1 MQKVNIMSE
10 REKYP
15 VLDHIVNTLKNAIA
29 DAKVENPSPNEY
41 IIKDGNDEILLKQLP
56 NEVVTTVFITD
67 NRRIIYSEDLLETL
81 QQIHMH
87 KDVKGNQELKNA
99 LEKTTIIIN
108 DLNIE
113 TELIF
118 QAIKDFLD
126 QLSNSY
132 EFIQTV
138 ENNITKIGAGFKFGK
153 HIFRINI
160 TNEPEKISIEP
171 RFSASFDN
179 SVQQTIVTDINK
191 VQKAVNKM
199 FKED

>member
-1 MQKVNIMSE
+1 MSE

-29 DAKVENPSPNEY
+29 DAKVENPSLNEY
-41 IIKDGNDEILLKQLP
+41 IIKDGNDEILLKQMP

-153 HIFRINI
+153 HIFRVNI

-171 RFSASFDN
+171 RFSASFD
-179 SVQQTIVTDINK
+179 SSIQQTITIDINK
-191 VQKAVNKM
+191 VQVAVNKM

>member
-1 MQKVNIMSE
+1 MSE
-10 REKYP
+10 REKYL

-29 DAKVENPSPNEY
+29 DAKVENPAPNEY
-41 IIKDGNDEILLKQLP
+41 IIKDGNDEILLKQMP

-138 ENNITKIGAGFKFGK
+138 ENEITKIGAGFKFGK

-171 RFSASFDN
+171 RFSASFDS
-179 SVQQTIVTDINK
+179 SVQQTITIDINK
-191 VQKAVNKM
+191 VQIAVNKM

>member
-1 MQKVNIMSE
+1 MSE

-41 IIKDGNDEILLKQLP
+41 IIKDGNDEILLKQMP

-153 HIFRINI
+153 HIFRVNI

-171 RFSASFDN
+171 RFSASFD
-179 SVQQTIVTDINK
+179 SSIQQTITIDINK
-191 VQKAVNKM
+191 VQVAVNKM